1 MRAATVRDRTFAL
14 DLSRDRS
21 YHPDSTMESFFF
33 GEALQFHL
41 DLCEALS
48 SEVVDACEQAMAHAR
63 LGHAIEETIETL
75 AHPAL
80 SLERRGDRGRERY
93 RLSFLGRLIVEWRL
107 GPYEVELRSWGPGD
121 RVKDEQQKRYD
132 DVVRSF
138 GGTPPREPAY
148 DRLALLYI
156 PCAREWCLSEVES
169 NATLS
174 AFTDEREHVLAVT
187 ATVVEAY
194 FPFSES
200 SGIVWAPGFENR
212 LRVSPP
218 SPR

>member
-1 MRAATVRDRTFAL
+1 
-14 DLSRDRS
+14 
-21 YHPDSTMESFFF
+21 MESFFF

-48 SEVVDACEQAMAHAR
+48 SEVVDTCEQALAHAR
-63 LGHAIEETIETL
+63 LGYAIEETIATL

-93 RLSFLGRLIVEWRL
+93 RLSFLGRLVVEWRL

-121 RVKDEQQKRYD
+121 RAKDAQKKHYD

-156 PCAREWCLSEVES
+156 PHAREWCLSEVES
-169 NATLS
+169 KATLS
-174 AFTDEREHVLAVT
+174 TFTDEREHVLAVT
-187 ATVVEAY
+187 ATAVDAY
-194 FPFSES
+194 FPWSEPG
-200 SGIVWAPGFENR
+200 GIVWAPGFENR
-212 LRVSPP
+212 IRVSPP